1 MEPASQTCGPAWIVQ
16 PGIKVKPIFMTDQ
29 TFDWNID
36 VAENTKYNC
45 TNILQYGL
53 QSAEY
58 KSTFYLPGTN
68 WTNGQVTLA
77 SYIIEAKLEWN
88 AE

>member
-1 MEPASQTCGPAWIVQ
+1 MEPASQTRELAWIVQ
-16 PGIKVKPIFMTDQ
+16 LGVKVKPIFMTGQ

-36 VAENTKYNC
+36 VAENIEYNG

-58 KSTFYLPGTN
+58 RCNFYLPGSGTN
-68 WTNGQVTLA
+68 WIGH
-77 SYIIEAKLEWN
+77 SGKLHN
-88 AE
+88 RGKT